1 MDLHKIIENQPE
13 QWLARVVQA
22 ERRIRLGMETVI
34 YVERYGG
41 TGR

>member
-22 ERRIRLGMETVI
+22 GRGIRLGMGTVI

-41 TGR
+41 AGR